1 MQALPLRCFMFD
13 AEAEIEDINGSV
25 TSLRLAILELKNN
38 KDQSRTGVLKVNVT
52 DARSALQQRVQQ
64 LNPDASTFR
73 VFPLPYHWHGQCFL
87 LGHVEESERVD

>member
-1 MQALPLRCFMFD
+1 MFN

-73 VFPLPYHWHGQCFL
+73 VFPLSYHWHGQCFSW
-87 LGHVEESERVD
+87 GKKSEAD